1 MCGGFMQSL
10 PHIKCPESG
19 CQLIPNAETKL
30 SASGLFMLIN
40 MFYLSR

>member
-1 MCGGFMQSL
+1 MWGGFMQAF
-10 PHIKCPESG
+10 PHIKCPASG